1 MELPR
6 ALFINGRQ
14 IYLEQVYHTSHILNM
29 DSNKVTKREVADL
42 KKQVAALR
50 EQLEKKNQ
58 LIDEIISRVTNY
70 TA

>member
-1 MELPR
+1 ME
-6 ALFINGRQ
+6 
-14 IYLEQVYHTSHILNM
+14 
-29 DSNKVTKREVADL
+29 SNKVTTSEVVDL

>member
-1 MELPR
+1 ME
-6 ALFINGRQ
+6 
-14 IYLEQVYHTSHILNM
+14 
-29 DSNKVTKREVADL
+29 SNKVTTSEVADL

>member
-1 MELPR
+1 
-6 ALFINGRQ
+6 
-14 IYLEQVYHTSHILNM
+14 M